1 MTTAKES
8 NKVVE
13 ETSKV
18 HNVVSQ
24 FGKQRHLRSKL
35 HMLIIIFQ
43 IDGEGETSNLKA
55 STVPESEDSSKL
67 NNIPSKVCVLMD
79 HLNRDQ

>member
-24 FGKQRHLRSKL
+24 F
-35 HMLIIIFQ
+35 
-43 IDGEGETSNLKA
+43 DGEGEASNLKA
-55 STVPESEDSSKL
+55 STVPESEDSKTNEIREVKIDNETSASVERHENIGDKNIKSK
-67 NNIPSKVCVLMD
+67 
-79 HLNRDQ
+79 